1 MALTVDDLAEFLNV
15 TFKDTEVDGQPVPDP
30 RRRELAEHLE
40 AAVATVEART
50 GPIWAREVA
59 YTVRSINGLL
69 VLPATHL
76 RGISQ
81 IIGPAGEVGLDSFIP
96 GHVDPH
102 SGMIWL
108 PHGNPEGPYVVTVDA
123 GQENPPADLVRAV
136 LYVGGHL
143 WESQRGR
150 SQRPG
155 VLGEDRTGGAPA
167 WAIPYTAQTLM
178 EPYLLPLDARS
189 A

>member
-1 MALTVDDLAEFLNV
+1 MALSVDDLAEFLNV
-15 TFKDTEVDGQPVPDP
+15 TFKDADDEPDP

-40 AAVATVEART
+40 AAVATVEGRT
-50 GPIWAREVA
+50 GPIWRREVS

-76 RGISQ
+76 AAISQ
-81 IIGPAGEVGLDSFIP
+81 IIGPYGEVGMDTFIP
-96 GHVDPH
+96 GHVDKH
-102 SGMIWL
+102 SGLIFL
-108 PHGNPEGPYVVTVDA
+108 PAGNPEGPYVVTVTA
-123 GQENPPADLVRAV
+123 GEENPPADLARAV
-136 LYVGGHL
+136 LYVAGHL

-150 SQRPG
+150 ATRPG
-155 VLGEDRTGGAPA
+155 VLGEERTGMPA
-167 WAIPYTAQTLM
+167 WGIPYVAQTLM